1 MLQWTFE
8 QGGETIHAV
17 VLRQTTKLRWNAFLW
32 GAGLQFANSFARREN
47 AEEWLQRL
55 RHHYFPTVEISIPAF
70 AGSTPPQSGEL
81 PQHYVRKTA

>member
-8 QGGETIHAV
+8 QGGETIHVV
-17 VLRQTTKLRWNAFLW
+17 VLRQAAKLRWNAFLW

-55 RHHYFPTVEISIPAF
+55 LHHYFPTVETSIPAF
-70 AGSTPPQSGEL
+70 AGSTPPHSGEL
-81 PQHYVRKTA
+81 PRR

>member
-17 VLRQTTKLRWNAFLW
+17 VLRQATKLRWNAFLW

-55 RHHYFPTVEISIPAF
+55 LHHYFPTVEISIPAF
-70 AGSTPPQSGEL
+70 AGSASPQSDDL
-81 PQHYVRKTA
+81 QKR